1 MGERLRIFIKTLIE
15 LPAFPFM
22 LQRLKMKLTFVPIAF
37 VLSTVVTSHVTPG
50 QSKILSAS
58 MLSGMFFGT
67 NTPEA
72 AVPANIAAT
81 VEAAVGSDAP
91 SGGDELSASAT
102 SGSADLTPKAE
113 VVRELAEQTQQADS
127 GAPGQEVMASQTD
140 ARAVKAEAATE
151 KIIAG
156 APDSGAPAAAPSVEA
171 SKETKAPATSMEKQ
185 QLTEEDA
192 AKNSELLQSVSESA
206 ETSWIS
212 KVSKDSAIEALLPLV
227 ALTPVLAAA
236 GFHADIDESTPGA
249 PLVRF
254 PSIDYAVSVE
264 DLKNYN

>member
-1 MGERLRIFIKTLIE
+1 
-15 LPAFPFM
+15 
-22 LQRLKMKLTFVPIAF
+22 MKLTFVPIAF
-37 VLSTVVTSHVTPG
+37 VLSTVTTSHVMLG

-58 MLSGMFFGT
+58 MLSGMLFGT

-72 AVPANIAAT
+72 AVPANVAAT
-81 VEAAVGSDAP
+81 VEAAIGSDAP

-127 GAPGQEVMASQTD
+127 GAPGQEVLASQTD
-140 ARAVKAEAATE
+140 ARAANAEAATE
-151 KIIAG
+151 KIVEA
-156 APDSGAPAAAPSVEA
+156 ATESGATASAAPSDA
-171 SKETKAPATSMEKQ
+171 AATETKVPATNMEKQ

>member
-1 MGERLRIFIKTLIE
+1 
-15 LPAFPFM
+15 
-22 LQRLKMKLTFVPIAF
+22 MKLTFVPIAV
-37 VLSTVVTSHVTPG
+37 VLSTVITSHVVPG
-50 QSKILSAS
+50 QCKILSAS

-67 NTPEA
+67 NTPEKA
-72 AVPANIAAT
+72 APASVTAT
-81 VEAAVGSDAP
+81 VEAAVGLDAP
-91 SGGDELSASAT
+91 AGGDEMSAAAT
-102 SGSADLTPKAE
+102 SGSADLTPKAD
-113 VVRELAEQTQQADS
+113 VVRELAEATQQADQ
-127 GAPGQEVMASQTD
+127 AVPGQDVAASQTD
-140 ARAVKAEAATE
+140 ARAAQAEEATE
-151 KIIAG
+151 KIVA
-156 APDSGAPAAAPSVEA
+156 AATESGAQPTATSEA
-171 SKETKAPATSMEKQ
+171 TDNAKAPASSEQ

-236 GFHADIDESTPGA
+236 GFHADIDESSPGA

-254 PSIDYAVSVE
+254 PSIDYAVHVE